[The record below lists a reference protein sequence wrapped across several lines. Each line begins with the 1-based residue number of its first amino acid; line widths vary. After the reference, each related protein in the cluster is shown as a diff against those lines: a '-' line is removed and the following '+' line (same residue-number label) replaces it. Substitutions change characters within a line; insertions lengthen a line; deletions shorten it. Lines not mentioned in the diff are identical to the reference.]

1 MSIILKNSIRNSG
14 LNQSQGNLSLFSFS
28 EFEQIHI
35 SRYKIKVPY
44 NALDAH
50 EIPNTLEKGRKRNMP
65 KKVSREWICLCI
77 TKVSFWCKSKARVW
91 RTLFDILAFV
101 LLDFF
106 KNCSSIFHLCLL
118 PFPHSHLFF
127 FFLSLAK
134 TFWLKSSTV

>member
-14 LNQSQGNLSLFSFS
+14 LNQSLGNLSLFSFS

-50 EIPNTLEKGRKRNMP
+50 EIPNPLEKGRKRNSP
-65 KKVSREWICLCI
+65 KKVSTEWICLCI

-91 RTLFDILAFV
+91 RTLFDILAFI
-101 LLDFF
+101 LLDFLKIAF
-106 KNCSSIFHLCLL
+106 RFFTFAYCLFL
-118 PFPHSHLFF
+118 TPTFF